1 MNLYG
6 ATPHGLSQYADNY
19 GADLSGCQ
27 SIRGATGAHFNLMG
41 MARHTGTHLNLM
53 GMSRHTGTH
62 LNLMGMARHTDT
74 HFKLMGMARRTG
86 THFNF
91 MRMARPINHFRDLSH
106 TKRTPF
112 KQQCKCDVAP

>member
-1 MNLYG
+1 MTLYG
-6 ATPHGLSQYADNY
+6 ATQHGLSQYADNY

-27 SIRGATGAHFNLMG
+27 SIRGA
-41 MARHTGTHLNLM
+41 
-53 GMSRHTGTH
+53 TGTH